1 MLVES
6 VSILSVLL
14 LLAVVFLRAGHSNYA
29 LGILPLAVVP
39 LVHTLGY
46 AALRLTDRWLPQIP
60 FRRMVGFCDV
70 AALAVS
76 CLLIVVLSLRLSNK
90 RAKRV
95 YTIAMCVYNVIL
107 SFALVHNMLQ
117 VAASRVG

>member
-14 LLAVVFLRAGHSNYA
+14 LLAVVFLRAGHNNYA

-39 LVHTLGY
+39 LAHTLGY
-46 AALRLTDRWLPQIP
+46 AALRLTDSWLPQIP
-60 FRRMVGFCDV
+60 FQRMVAFCDV

-76 CLLIVVLSLRLSNK
+76 CLLIVVLSLRLSNR
-90 RAKRV
+90 RAKQV
-95 YTIAMCVYNVIL
+95 YTIAMCVYNVVL
-107 SFALVHNMLQ
+107 AFALVHNMLQ
-117 VAASRVG
+117 VAASRV